1 MPTLHRNL
9 GLALLLQPSP
19 DYEQARSVLDEGTR
33 VDSRNVEVYGTLD
46 AVLSVTAAPP
56 RERVEALRRYP
67 ASDSM
72 PPALVFKLASALA
85 EAGDA
90 SGAERLFHDRFFPR
104 EEGGTSVR
112 SVYAQVRLASAAA
125 AAVRGACDAALA
137 ILDSLPREQPGLP
150 FTTGGLA
157 DTLAGGSM
165 TVQIADLESA
175 CGRQESARARWERL
189 ARGLDAD
196 GAPLATAIGDN
207 ARARLGRPRTEPQ
220 RQRLEQALAAATAT
234 LESAGTS
241 SPGLLEY
248 ARALLLAAL
257 GRAEESQA
265 ALARVFV
272 YPDRGLSHALA
283 RTTLRQARGAR

>member
-1 MPTLHRNL
+1 
-9 GLALLLQPSP
+9 
-19 DYEQARSVLDEGTR
+19 
-33 VDSRNVEVYGTLD
+33 
-46 AVLSVTAAPP
+46 
-56 RERVEALRRYP
+56 
-67 ASDSM
+67 
-72 PPALVFKLASALA
+72 
-85 EAGDA
+85 
-90 SGAERLFHDRFFPR
+90 
-104 EEGGTSVR
+104 
-112 SVYAQVRLASAAA
+112 
-125 AAVRGACDAALA
+125 
-137 ILDSLPREQPGLP
+137 
-150 FTTGGLA
+150 
-157 DTLAGGSM
+157 M